1 MTTLAKLPVLLIGVR
16 LLHMLVERL
25 PVELLLVLPWLPAI
39 LRAAPAGAASLA
51 DLPRPSGIVGAV
63 HDSGLDASN
72 AKVSAVKVNR
82 DDFTLAR
89 HIDIVRKPLNTWD
102 TQWVMPL
109 AAPVRKGDVLRLR
122 TTVRGS
128 GNVPPR
134 GADIE
139 FVFETA
145 VRPWDKSL
153 EYPLEIGPEWQSIDV
168 SFVCKRDYPPGGA
181 NLLVRLGFDPQWV
194 EMGPLSLDNL
204 GKVNPTTLPKTA
216 ITYAGREP
224 DAPWRKSAAERIDRF
239 RKSNIVVKVVADDGT
254 PIPDATVHVRM
265 TRHRFAF
272 GSAVVART
280 IVEDTEDAKR
290 YRQVI
295 EECFNRVVFENDL
308 KWPYWNPKV
317 VAPATDWLRARDIS
331 IRGHC
336 LVWPSWKNTPGD
348 LIELKERPDELRKR
362 VADHITEIVST
373 YRGKLVDWDV
383 INEIRTNRDLLDV
396 LGDDVAADWFR
407 LARGADPDVRL
418 WINDYDILSAGG
430 RNTRAQDDY
439 ERAIRRLLDAGAPID
454 GIGLQSHFN
463 ARLTPPDRL
472 LELLDRFARP
482 GLSLQ
487 VTEFDISIDDEPCQ
501 ADYTR
506 DFMTVLFSHPAVEG
520 IVMWGFWEKQH
531 WRPKAALYRADWTLK
546 PNGRAWRDL
555 VLREWWTDETVK
567 TNGHGE
573 AMVRGFHG
581 EYEIT
586 VESPLGSARERLSLS
601 RGDQLLT
608 VRLAP

>member
-1 MTTLAKLPVLLIGVR
+1 MVFIGTLVLTAQIARLPISLMLILTLLPA
-16 LLHMLVERL
+16 LLH
-25 PVELLLVLPWLPAI
+25 
-39 LRAAPAGAASLA
+39 AAPNSPTLG
-51 DLPRPSGIVGAV
+51 DLPPPTGIVGTIR
-63 HDSGLDASN
+63 DIGLDKAE
-72 AKVSAVKVNR
+72 ATVRAVLVHGQP
-82 DDFTLAR
+82 FTGAR
-89 HIDIVRKPLNTWD
+89 RFQSSKRPDQPWS

-109 AAPVRKGDVLRLR
+109 TAPVRKGDVLRLR
-122 TTVRGS
+122 TTVRGG

-145 VRPWDKSL
+145 AEPYDKSL
-153 EYPLEIGPEWQSIDV
+153 ERPFEIGADWQPIDL
-168 SFVCKRDYPPGGA
+168 SFVCARDYPVGGA
-181 NLLVRLGFDPQWV
+181 NLLVRLGYDPQWV
-194 EMGPLSLDNL
+194 EMGPVALDNL
-204 GKVNPTTLPKTA
+204 GKVDPTTLPKPA

-224 DAPWRKSAAERIDRF
+224 DAPWRKHAGERIDRI
-239 RKSNIVVKVVADDGT
+239 RKSNLVVKVVDADGN
-254 PIPDATVHVRM
+254 PVPDASVRVRM

-280 IVEDTEDAKR
+280 IVADTEDARR

-308 KWPYWNPKV
+308 KWPHWDRKNVP
-317 VAPATDWLRARDIS
+317 PAIEWLRARGIS

-336 LVWPSWKNTPGD
+336 LVWPSWENSPRD
-348 LIELKERPDELRKR
+348 LISLKDRPDELRKR

-407 LARGADPDVRL
+407 LARDADPDARL
-418 WINDYDILSAGG
+418 WINDYDILSGGG

-439 ERAIRRLLDAGAPID
+439 ENAIRRLLDAKAPLD
-454 GIGLQSHFN
+454 GIGLQGHFG

-472 LELLDRFARP
+472 LEVLDRFASLGP
-482 GLSLQ
+482 SLQ
-487 VTEFDISIDDEPCQ
+487 VTEFDISIDDEQCQ

-520 IVMWGFWEKQH
+520 IVMWGFWEKHH
-531 WRPKAALYRADWTLK
+531 WRPKAALYRADWTIK
-546 PNGRAWRDL
+546 PNGQAWRDL
-555 VLREWWTDETVK
+555 VLKEWWTDETVR
-567 TNGHGE
+567 TNAVGE
-573 AMVRGFHG
+573 ATVRGFHG
-581 EYEIT
+581 DYEIS
-586 VESPLGSARERLSLS
+586 VESTRGHAHARISLS
-601 RGDQLLT
+601 VGDVQTT
-608 VRLAP
+608 VRLER